1 MKKPSILLF
10 LVFFALQ
17 VSSPADPA
25 RVDWEGAFYGQ
36 PGSVTRDPERRIV
49 LVSVGHDN
57 LSLVDKSSTPPSP
70 FAGGQTALLVDSTP
84 ENPLWLR
91 LCFRP
96 FDGPEA
102 PQGVA
107 EFLLHPVKG
116 RIDVQAGHQ
125 EFFWNPEA
133 NETYY
138 VGNAALNVSL
148 NPGSEPMVA
157 GQVGETDSVSTVMAG
172 ESYRLTVKWDFA
184 GPEPIVR
191 IFLNGEILRYRG
203 TGAPLNPALGATASS
218 QGLNAFRITLGGPE
232 DHLGRLFVGPM
243 AAVLE
248 STSDMEQAGDSLLAP

>member
-1 MKKPSILLF
+1 MKKTSALLF
-10 LVFFALQ
+10 IVFFALP

-25 RVDWEGAFYGQ
+25 RVDWEGSFYG
-36 PGSVTRDPERRIV
+36 PSGSETRDPERRIAF
-49 LVSVGHDN
+49 VSVGRDN
-57 LSLVDKSSTPPSP
+57 LSLVDKVSTPPSP
-70 FAGGQTALLVDSTP
+70 FAGGETALLVDSTA
-84 ENPLWLR
+84 ENPFWLR

-107 EFLLHPVKG
+107 EFLLHPVEG
-116 RIDVQAGHQ
+116 RVDVQAGHQ
-125 EFFWNPEA
+125 ELFWDPQVK
-133 NETYY
+133 ETYY
-138 VGNAALNVSL
+138 VGNAAFDVSL
-148 NPGSEPMVA
+148 NPGSEPTVA
-157 GQVGETDSVSTVMAG
+157 GRVGETDSVSTVMAG

-191 IFLNGEILRYRG
+191 IFLNGEILRNRG